1 MEWYHVTKEAYYC
14 LKYLYMF
21 LYMYAV
27 QNVYS
32 VRLLII
38 PRTWTEGI
46 RKPGTY
52 LFFLDTSPAFS
63 VCAGWWERTPDIS
76 GLCCSWAWTT
86 GLGKI
91 TKSQAFKYNLVQS
104 SFKSKTNSEGL
115 CHLLL
120 LIYSFMQIHPFTI
133 SPSLYALHAT
143 RSSTKRR
150 PDQMNAMLVWLNE

>member
-1 MEWYHVTKEAYYC
+1 MLFLTKWNINAMEWDHVTKEAHYC

-27 QNVYS
+27 QSVHS

-38 PRTWTEGI
+38 PRIWTEGI
-46 RKPGTY
+46 RKPRTH

-104 SFKSKTNSEGL
+104 SFKSKTNRQKSTNKQRGAL
-115 CHLLL
+115 
-120 LIYSFMQIHPFTI
+120 
-133 SPSLYALHAT
+133 PSASIDLQLHANT
-143 RSSTKRR
+143 S
-150 PDQMNAMLVWLNE
+150 VYY